1 MLRAILGDPSNTP
14 AAQVRLMLL
23 VMLTSA
29 FVDDAAL
36 VALLVPLVTRWAAQ
50 HGFPPG
56 QLLLPLSYAAL
67 LGGNLT
73 LVGNPV
79 NLLLA
84 GMMIWWLCVM
94 CRGVYNGREY
104 NGCVACTRYLTL
116 IYTTP
121 PPPHIPHTTTRSCQ

>member
-14 AAQVRLMLL
+14 AAQVRLLLL

-50 HGFPPG
+50 HGLPPG

-73 LVGNPV
+73 LVGNPA

-84 GMMIWWLCVM
+84 GMCVE
-94 CRGVYNGREY
+94 V
-104 NGCVACTRYLTL
+104 L
-116 IYTTP
+116 
-121 PPPHIPHTTTRSCQ
+121 